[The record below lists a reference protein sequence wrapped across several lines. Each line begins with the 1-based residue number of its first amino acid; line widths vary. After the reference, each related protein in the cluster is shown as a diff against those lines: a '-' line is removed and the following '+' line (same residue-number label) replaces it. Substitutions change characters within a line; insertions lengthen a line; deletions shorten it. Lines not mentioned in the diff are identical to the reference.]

1 MASRQDWPSHKCC
14 TAAAPLPGRP
24 VAIPQT
30 PQWIKNNKKEDG
42 AQSKVNLETVE
53 HLERLALV
61 NFNSAAGV
69 ERLEHAIALAEQLD
83 AVDTTGVEPM
93 ATVLEDQELYLR
105 DDVVT
110 EGYCAEEVL
119 RNAVKTCEDYFVAPP
134 GNIPLSPKSG
144 AQLRETD
151 AVSEEDR

>member
-1 MASRQDWPSHKCC
+1 MISAVLTARLQCC
-14 TAAAPLPGRP
+14 TVAPPAAP
-24 VAIPQT
+24 IPQT
-30 PQWIKNNKKEDG
+30 SQWIKNNKKD
-42 AQSKVNLETVE
+42 KVNLETVE

-61 NFNSAAGV
+61 NFNNAAGV

-105 DDVVT
+105 DDVIT

-144 AQLRETD
+144 AQLREID
-151 AVSEEDR
+151 AVSDKDR